1 MFNRGDHNWEN
12 VYIKEYGMYYS
23 RIIAS
28 WTNVGG
34 DVHSR
39 MFKEWLRSIKDCNT
53 DKRVLTDDQISDI
66 LRLARNG
73 KLEWQNDAS
82 RFIKNHKEN
91 MGA

>member
-1 MFNRGDHNWEN
+1 MFNKERDRWEN
-12 VYIKEYGMYYS
+12 VYIKKYGMYYS

-28 WTNVGG
+28 WTHVGG

-39 MFKEWLRSIKDCNT
+39 TFKEWLQSITDSNT
-53 DKRVLTDDQISDI
+53 GEKVLTDDQISDI

-82 RFIKNHKEN
+82 RFINEHREN
-91 MGA
+91 LGA

>member
-1 MFNRGDHNWEN
+1 MFTKERDRWEN
-12 VYIKEYGMYYS
+12 VYIKEYRIHYS

-39 MFKEWLRSIKDCNT
+39 MFEEWLRSIKDCNT
-53 DKRVLTDDQISDI
+53 DERVLTDEQISDI

-82 RFIKNHKEN
+82 RFIKEHN
-91 MGA
+91 